1 MSKRFKVIGTNDD
14 QTWCDI
20 CGKTEL
26 KRVVWFEDLETG
38 EVLAAGTTCAAKV
51 QGKKTKDI
59 EKEVNDFRKAQLN
72 AAREEMRPFDSA
84 MSEMLKRAPSGVPFN
99 ERLAFINSSAELA
112 AFKEAR
118 ERIEKKYNLEKNQI
132 GHW

>member
-1 MSKRFKVIGTNDD
+1 MAKRYKVIGTNDD

-38 EVLAAGTTCAAKV
+38 EILAAGTTCAAKV

-59 EKEVNDFRKAQLN
+59 EKEVNTFEKAQLN
-72 AAREEMRPFDSA
+72 AAREELRPFDNA
-84 MSEMLKRAPSGVPFN
+84 VSEMVKRAPSGVPIR
-99 ERLAFINSSAELA
+99 ERLAFINASNELA
-112 AFKEAR
+112 EYKDACK
-118 ERIEKKYNLEKNQI
+118 RIEKKYDLKHSI
-132 GHW
+132 ALW